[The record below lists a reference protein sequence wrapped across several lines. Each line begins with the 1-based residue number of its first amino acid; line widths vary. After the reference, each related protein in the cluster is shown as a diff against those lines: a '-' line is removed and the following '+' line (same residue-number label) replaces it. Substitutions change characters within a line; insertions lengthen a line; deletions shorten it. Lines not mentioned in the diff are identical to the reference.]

1 MHAYIR
7 KFLGIVSHTNFFLN
21 HHNTQRHVVGQR
33 TLWQKELLTTYKRIY
48 MSYLKR
54 SNFKTWVKQF
64 WQDIENNIPDA
75 SHMTCNGYLHPTSSQ
90 RPRCL
95 PKLLKAQCWFPPALS
110 GRECQFV
117 YPLFPVDNVTHFPS
131 VPMSVE
137 SIQYGTVWSY
147 ACISILLK
155 MENGIEL
162 DLPDTCNLKFWSSS
176 SHASSLQ
183 GWFRYGFIDFSKNLL
198 TSKDLIF

>member
-117 YPLFPVDNVTHFPS
+117 YPLFPVDNVTHFPLYQCQWNQS
-131 VPMSVE
+131 NMELFEVMHVF
-137 SIQYGTVWSY
+137 QFFWKW
-147 ACISILLK
+147 K
-155 MENGIEL
+155 M
-162 DLPDTCNLKFWSSS
+162 
-176 SHASSLQ
+176 A
-183 GWFRYGFIDFSKNLL
+183 
-198 TSKDLIF
+198 